1 MAFIPEYNLIE
12 ELKWRGL
19 FHQDVP
25 GTEELLMK
33 EMVSGYVGFDP
44 TAD

>member
-25 GTEELLMK
+25 GTEEFTHEGNGEWIRGL
-33 EMVSGYVGFDP
+33 
-44 TAD
+44 